1 MQGQL
6 SAVINQPYSR
16 IPGMVSDI
24 SIIPADGSWSALLR
38 RESAPDDRVN
48 VTESKKTVLNTFTAV
63 IEKKKWLNYTNK

>member
-1 MQGQL
+1 MQRQL
-6 SAVINQPYSR
+6 PAVINQPYSK

-48 VTESKKTVLNTFTAV
+48 VTESKKTVLNTFAAV